1 MLLHDTCNATNHR
14 ILEKEHTVDHAAVI
28 GEMENGESQAI
39 MQRKYNDNNRADPDL
54 ISETLVPSCWRLDSC
69 GYGEMAVNMSLPDI
83 SYMTWATDGA
93 KLHDN

>member
-1 MLLHDTCNATNHR
+1 MTHDTCNATNHR
-14 ILEKEHTVDHAAVI
+14 ILEEEHAVEHAAVI
-28 GEMENGESQAI
+28 GDMENGESQDI

-54 ISETLVPSCWRLDSC
+54 ISETLVPSCWHLDSC

-83 SYMTWATDGA
+83 SYMTRATDGA